1 MKYYSE
7 ILKKLFDTEDA
18 LSNAEQEEKVKVAA
32 KKKEEECRRNLI
44 KEKEEALTTLKK
56 KITDITVEYQN
67 AVKEKHKLEDEL
79 EDLKGKFSS
88 DSFYKG
94 YRNLID
100 YLSDFYKM

>member
-18 LSNAEQEEKVKVAA
+18 LIGAEQEEKVKVAA

-44 KEKEEALTTLKK
+44 KEKEETLGALKK
-56 KITDITVEYQN
+56 KIADITIEYQN

-100 YLSDFYKM
+100 YLSDLYKM

>member
-18 LSNAEQEEKVKVAA
+18 LVNAEQEEKVKVAA
-32 KKKEEECRRNLI
+32 KAKEEESRLNLI

-56 KITDITVEYQN
+56 KISDITIEYQN
-67 AVKEKHKLEDEL
+67 AVKEKHKLEGEL

-100 YLSDFYKM
+100 YLSDLYKM

>member
-7 ILKKLFDTEDA
+7 ILKELFDTEDA
-18 LSNAEQEEKVKVAA
+18 LIGAEQEEKVKVAA

-44 KEKEEALTTLKK
+44 KEKEETLSALKK
-56 KITDITVEYQN
+56 KIADITVEYQN

-100 YLSDFYKM
+100 YLSDLYKM

>member
-18 LSNAEQEEKVKVAA
+18 LTDAEQQEKVKLAA
-32 KKKEEECRRNLI
+32 KAKEEESRLNLI

-56 KITDITVEYQN
+56 KIVGITVEYQN

-79 EDLKGKFSS
+79 EDLKGKSSS

-100 YLSDFYKM
+100 YLSDLYKM

>member
-18 LSNAEQEEKVKVAA
+18 LVDAEQKEKVKLAA
-32 KKKEEECRRNLI
+32 KAKEEESRLNLI

-56 KITDITVEYQN
+56 KIAGIAVEYQN

-88 DSFYKG
+88 DGFYKG
-94 YRNLID
+94 YHNLID
-100 YLSDFYKM
+100 YLSDLYKM

>member
-18 LSNAEQEEKVKVAA
+18 LANAEQEEKVKVAA

-44 KEKEEALTTLKK
+44 KEKEETLGALKK
-56 KITDITVEYQN
+56 KIADITVEYQN

-100 YLSDFYKM
+100 YLSDLYKM

>member
-18 LSNAEQEEKVKVAA
+18 LANAEHEEKVKVAA
-32 KKKEEECRRNLI
+32 REKEEECRRNLI

-100 YLSDFYKM
+100 YLSDLYKM

>member
-18 LSNAEQEEKVKVAA
+18 LVNAEQEEKVKVAA
-32 KKKEEECRRNLI
+32 KKKEEKCRRNLI
-44 KEKEEALTTLKK
+44 KEKEDALGALKK
-56 KITDITVEYQN
+56 KIADITVEYQN

-79 EDLKGKFSS
+79 EDLKGKSS
-88 DSFYKG
+88 SEGFYKG

-100 YLSDFYKM
+100 YLSDLYKM

>member
-18 LSNAEQEEKVKVAA
+18 LVNAEQEEKVKVAA
-32 KKKEEECRRNLI
+32 KAKEEENRLNLI

-56 KITDITVEYQN
+56 KISDITVEYQN

-100 YLSDFYKM
+100 YLSDLYKM

>member
-18 LSNAEQEEKVKVAA
+18 LVNAEQKEKVKLAA
-32 KKKEEECRRNLI
+32 KAKEEESRLNLI

-56 KITDITVEYQN
+56 KIAGITIEYQN

-100 YLSDFYKM
+100 YLSDLYKM

>member
-18 LSNAEQEEKVKVAA
+18 LANAEQEEKVKVAA
-32 KKKEEECRRNLI
+32 REKEEERRRNLI
-44 KEKEEALTTLKK
+44 KEKEDALGAMKK
-56 KITDITVEYQN
+56 KIAGIAEEYQN

-88 DSFYKG
+88 DDFYKG

-100 YLSDFYKM
+100 YLSNIYKM